1 MNLNRCPR
9 LLDQFKMLAKDVND
23 DAGMLRVRG
32 ALRFFASKLAPTERR
47 RQKALCAGRNLFL
60 NAQSVVHPFEAIE
73 TLRML
78 VKKAV
83 LCLALLSAGFIA
95 GYAAKPTPQLQVTAG
110 QLMECGELMIPTLG
124 M

>member
-1 MNLNRCPR
+1 
-9 LLDQFKMLAKDVND
+9 MLAKNSQ
-23 DAGMLRVRG
+23 APRLFREH
-32 ALRFFASKLAPTERR
+32 ALSLWFFASKLAPTESRTPS
-47 RQKALCAGRNLFL
+47 ALRGNLFS
-60 NAQSVVHPFEAIE
+60 NAQSVVHPFEPIA
-73 TLRML
+73 TPHML

>member
-1 MNLNRCPR
+1 
-9 LLDQFKMLAKDVND
+9 MLAKNSQ
-23 DAGMLRVRG
+23 ALHFFREH
-32 ALRFFASKLAPTERR
+32 ALSLRFVASKLAPTGSRK
-47 RQKALCAGRNLFL
+47 QKAFCAGRNLFL
-60 NAQSVVHPFEAIE
+60 NGQSVVHPFEPNE

>member
-1 MNLNRCPR
+1 MPCRSELAREKLN
-9 LLDQFKMLAKDVND
+9 
-23 DAGMLRVRG
+23 DAAFIQEAGVIVEVFREQARSY
-32 ALRFFASKLAPTERR
+32 RK
-47 RQKALCAGRNLFL
+47 QKAFCAGRNLFL
-60 NAQSVVHPFEAIE
+60 NGQSVVHPFEPNE

-95 GYAAKPTPQLQVTAG
+95 GYVAKPTPQLQVTAG

>member
-1 MNLNRCPR
+1 
-9 LLDQFKMLAKDVND
+9 MLAKHSQ
-23 DAGMLRVRG
+23 APRLFREH
-32 ALRFFASKLAPTERR
+32 ALSLRFFASKLAPIERR
-47 RQKALCAGRNLFL
+47 RQKALCAARNLFS
-60 NAQSVVHPFEAIE
+60 NAQSVVHPFEPIE